1 MSAMQAFY
9 ERLSKDADQDAQMS
23 VLRQVTRADL
33 AQLTAMQGFL
43 YWDMWGSDNA

>member
-1 MSAMQAFY
+1 MQAFY

-23 VLRQVTRADL
+23 ALRQVTQASL
-33 AQLTAMQGFL
+33 AQLTAMQSFL

>member
-9 ERLSKDADQDAQMS
+9 EQLSNPTDHDTQLQA
-23 VLRQVTRADL
+23 LRQVSRASL
-33 AQLTAMQGFL
+33 AQITAIQGFL